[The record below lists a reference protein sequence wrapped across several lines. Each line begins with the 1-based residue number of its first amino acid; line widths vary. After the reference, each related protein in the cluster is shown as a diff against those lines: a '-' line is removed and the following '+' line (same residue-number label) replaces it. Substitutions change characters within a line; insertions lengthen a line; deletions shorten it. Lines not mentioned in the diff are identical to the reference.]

1 MIGRKESG
9 ERSNAFIVKTIESGS
24 VFWFDGGVKFLVGDE
39 VIKNDFGSLIERLGG
54 DERGEFFFLAE

>member
-1 MIGRKESG
+1 MVGRKEGG
-9 ERSNAFIVKTIESGS
+9 EGGNAFIVKAIEGGS
-24 VFWFDGGVKFLVGDE
+24 VFWFDGGVKFLMSDE